1 MTILQ
6 SRKHKIFEQCWLSLN
21 AAAFFDGGNIMK
33 TLYISDL
40 DGTLLNAD
48 ASLSSETAQRL
59 NSLIDRGLNFTVA
72 TARTQATVVPMLSKL
87 KLKLP
92 VVLMNGA
99 AVYDIENQ
107 KYVYTATF
115 GKESAQYIAKT
126 AEKYSVNGFCYNI
139 KDNKLHTF
147 YDNLATDAM
156 RDFYNERVEKYKKEF
171 TKVNNLHD
179 AADDST
185 VYFCFMN
192 TREKLENLCNEFVGS
207 SSIKYE
213 FYPDIYDENNYFLE
227 LLSVEASKKSGALT
241 VKNFIVAD
249 KLIGFGDNLNDIP
262 LFQACNECY
271 AVENAKPEL
280 KEIATGVIGSN
291 TENGVVKFLE
301 NVPLIHR

>member
-1 MTILQ
+1 MNNV
-6 SRKHKIFEQCWLSLN
+6 RLSLN

-48 ASLSSETAQRL
+48 ARLPDEAAQRL
-59 NSLIDRGLNFTVA
+59 NTLIDKGLNFTVA

-87 KLKLP
+87 MLKLP

-99 AVYDIENQ
+99 AVYNIES
-107 KYVYTATF
+107 KEYVYTATF
-115 GKESAQYIAKT
+115 GKEAAEYIAKT
-126 AEKYSVNGFCYNI
+126 AEKYGVSGFCYNI
-139 KDNKLHTF
+139 RDNKLHTF

-156 RDFYNERVEKYKKEF
+156 RDFYTERVEKYKKEF

-192 TREKLENLCNEFVGS
+192 TREKLEKLCVEFSKS
-207 SSIKYE
+207 SNIKYE

-241 VKNFIVAD
+241 VKKIAEAD
-249 KLIGFGDNLNDIP
+249 KMVGFGDNLNDIP
-262 LFQACNECY
+262 LFEACNECY
-271 AVENAKPEL
+271 AVENAKSEL
-280 KEIATGVIGSN
+280 KKMATGLTQSN
-291 TENGVVKFLE
+291 VDNGVVKFLE
-301 NVPLIHR
+301 NMVEI

>member
-1 MTILQ
+1 M
-6 SRKHKIFEQCWLSLN
+6 N
-21 AAAFFDGGNIMK
+21 

-48 ASLSSETAQRL
+48 ASLSDEAAQRL
-59 NSLIDRGLNFTVA
+59 NTLIDKGLNFTVA

-99 AVYDIENQ
+99 AVYDTKSKE
-107 KYVYTATF
+107 YVYTATF
-115 GKESAQYIAKT
+115 GKGIAEYITKT
-126 AEKYSVNGFCYNI
+126 AEKHGVSGFCYNI
-139 KDNKLHTF
+139 RDNKLHTF

-156 RDFYNERVEKYKKEF
+156 RDFYTERAEKYKKEF
-171 TKVNNLHD
+171 TKVNNLHE

-192 TREKLENLCNEFVGS
+192 TKEKLEKLCDEFSKS

-241 VKNFIVAD
+241 VKKIAGAD
-249 KLIGFGDNLNDIP
+249 KMVGFGDNLNDIP
-262 LFQACNECY
+262 LFEACDECY
-271 AVENAKPEL
+271 AVENAKPRL
-280 KEIATGVIGSN
+280 KEIATDVIGSN
-291 TENGVVKFLE
+291 AKNGIVIFLE
-301 NVPLIHR
+301 NVAEI